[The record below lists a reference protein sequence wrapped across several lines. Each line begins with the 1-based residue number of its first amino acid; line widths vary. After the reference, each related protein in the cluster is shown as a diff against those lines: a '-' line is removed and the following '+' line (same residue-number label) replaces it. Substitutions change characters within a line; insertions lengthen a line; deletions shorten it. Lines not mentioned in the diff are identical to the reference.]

1 MKITLISIACCAIF
15 ITNAYA
21 QELKES
27 VQPLS
32 GKAIKGFLYD
42 VSKDADGNTNIIY
55 QMKVDKKSDEVA
67 YEKYTFDKALKFT
80 DAVDTKVAK
89 EQKEDVQRIMYYAT
103 VGGKNS
109 FDVLS
114 MKLKLNK
121 METLTTWDHK
131 KHKYVFKK
139 IISNET
145 IKPKNDEGKV
155 YLGYASY
162 SSEDNSKSNV
172 LVLAK
177 IESKGKNQVDQFKIL
192 LFSDKLEITEKPLDL
207 PGDYSLIYCE
217 QLENE
222 DAVMIFAPKKGAA
235 DITKYMYYQFDIEG
249 NQKYKTE
256 FKSPAS
262 ALLIT
267 AAYEKDGNLYFFG
280 TSTKSSDPFEK
291 VFEEYAPIR
300 CPGFPD
306 GNNNFQDSKWRKSMK
321 ETMNNFHLL
330 KFTGSKLDFASTT
343 PVDEFKAKF
352 KTAAGDK
359 GATAYKGKNFF
370 IENFYVTKAEEYLV
384 AGQLKSTV
392 MMGTS
397 NIVDSYEDII
407 CFHFDKTG
415 NLKAQYGIGK
425 MNSDKKSEIFD
436 MKQNFYPSP
445 DGKSLYWELM
455 EIKGT
460 KGYASMMDAYNGTP
474 TFYPLY
480 FPRIVKIDLAG
491 TSMGKI
497 QVLGDEKY
505 YLRKDFPSMFDT
517 KENSITYI
525 GQDEDGKKLWIGKA
539 LLD

>member
-1 MKITLISIACCAIF
+1 MKITLSLIVFCAIVF
-15 ITNAYA
+15 TTSYA
-21 QELKES
+21 QQFKES

-32 GKAIKGFLYD
+32 GKALKGFLYD
-42 VSKDADGNTNIIY
+42 VTKDADGNTNITY

-67 YEKYTFDKALKFT
+67 YEKYTFDKGLKFT
-80 DAVDTKVAK
+80 GAADTKEAK
-89 EQKEDVQRIMYYAT
+89 EQKADVQSTVYYAN
-103 VGGKNS
+103 VGKGIN
-109 FDVLS
+109 L
-114 MKLKLNK
+114 KLKLYK
-121 METLTTWDHK
+121 RETLTTWDIK
-131 KHKYVFKK
+131 KQKYVFKK
-139 IISNET
+139 VISDET

-162 SSEDNSKSNV
+162 SSEEKSKSNV
-172 LVLAK
+172 LVLGK
-177 IESKGKNQVDQFKIL
+177 IESKEKDQSDKFKIL
-192 LFSDKLEITEKPLDL
+192 LFNSDFELIEKPLDM
-207 PGDYSLIYCE
+207 PGDYSLVYCE

-222 DAVMIFAPKKGAA
+222 DVAIIFAPKKGSAN
-235 DITKYMYYQFDIEG
+235 ITKYMFFQFDIEG
-249 NQKYKTE
+249 NQKYKAE
-256 FKSPAS
+256 FTSPAS

-267 AAYEKDGNLYFFG
+267 AAYTKDGALYFFG
-280 TSTKSSDPFEK
+280 SSTKTSDPFEK
-291 VFEEYAPIR
+291 VFEEYAPI
-300 CPGFPD
+300 PSLMGS
-306 GNNNFQDSKWRKSMK
+306 NLQEIKWQKSLK
-321 ETMNNFHLL
+321 ETMSNFHLL

-352 KTAAGDK
+352 KTATGDK

-370 IENFYVTKAEEYLV
+370 IESFYVTAAEEYLV
-384 AGQLKSTV
+384 AGQLKSTM

-425 MNSDKKSEIFD
+425 MNNDKKSEIFE
-436 MKQNFYPSP
+436 MKQNFYPSS

-460 KGYASMMDAYNGTP
+460 KGYASMMDAYNGAP

-505 YLRKDFPSMFDT
+505 YLHHLHWSR
-517 KENSITYI
+517 
-525 GQDEDGKKLWIGKA
+525 
-539 LLD
+539 